1 MKWVHAVSS
10 AVREKPEETH
20 RKTLRAQHVVPRPH
34 KSSRKVSGFR
44 INPVTQQPFGVPCLS
59 KLSVHPPNF
68 PIQPGIARAV
78 KPCVIQTELK
88 SL

>member
-1 MKWVHAVSS
+1 VSS
-10 AVREKPEETH
+10 AVRKKPEETH
-20 RKTLRAQHVVPRPH
+20 RKTLRAQHVVLRPH

-44 INPVTQQPFGVPCLS
+44 VNPVTQQPFGVQCLS

-68 PIQPGIARAV
+68 PIQSGTARAV
-78 KPCVIQTELK
+78 KPCDIQTKPK